1 MIRPKGGCEATG
13 RFGRCGLARATT
25 GHPYCDKHAKAY
37 GYRLPKVSTH
47 IVRTVIAELQA
58 AGWSQ
63 RAIAEAAGVAENT
76 VWQATRRDVMRMQT
90 ARRIVALRGKTPNTH
105 RVPAWPSA
113 RRLRS
118 LQAAGWTGKQLAEGT
133 GIPTSTISFIV
144 NAKGDL
150 IARTQAEVI
159 SRFWREHCTD
169 PVRTPTPTAKRNHWP
184 VPMWWDNIDN
194 PREKPGVTHCADCH
208 APEVGVKSPLCAR
221 CRNSRNGHAYRQ
233 RKKKQKV
240 KAA

>member
-1 MIRPKGGCEATG
+1 MTRPDGGCEATG
-13 RFGRCGLARATT
+13 RFGRCGLVRATT
-25 GHPYCDKHAKAY
+25 GHPYSEKHAKAY

-47 IVRTVIAELQA
+47 MARVVIAELQA

-76 VWQATRRDVMRMQT
+76 VWQATRNEVMRTQS
-90 ARRIVALRGKTPNTH
+90 ARKIVALRGKLPNPH
-105 RVPAWPSA
+105 RVPAWPSM

-118 LQAAGWTGKQLAEGT
+118 LQAAGHTGKQLAEGT
-133 GIPTSTISFIV
+133 GIPASTISFIV

-194 PREKPGVTHCADCH
+194 PREKPGVTHCVECH
-208 APEVGVKSPLCAR
+208 APEVGDTSPRCGKCRKRINAR
-221 CRNSRNGHAYRQ
+221 THRQ
-233 RKKKQKV
+233 KA